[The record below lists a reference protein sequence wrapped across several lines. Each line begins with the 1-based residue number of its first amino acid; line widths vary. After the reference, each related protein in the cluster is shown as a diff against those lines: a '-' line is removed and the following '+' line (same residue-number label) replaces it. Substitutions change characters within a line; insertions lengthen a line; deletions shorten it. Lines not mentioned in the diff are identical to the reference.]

1 MSYNTVFKAKSK
13 KNNTLG
19 QNEKDYNKKSNIFKG
34 NNYHLAW
41 SRSSFIIVI
50 CQRQIGNHYEV
61 LSFYKIYIPIAYET
75 VFDIVE
81 FFALCNW
88 RVLLNNKRLFLYG
101 LLPLICVINF
111 CKWQFKVKTV
121 NTINAIT
128 TNAWIIL
135 NVAAELYDLI

>member
-1 MSYNTVFKAKSK
+1 MSYNPAFKAKSK
-13 KNNTLG
+13 RIIHLVKM
-19 QNEKDYNKKSNIFKG
+19 KKTIIRNLIFLKG

-41 SRSSFIIVI
+41 SRSSYIIVI
-50 CQRQIGNHYEV
+50 CQRQIGKHCEV

-88 RVLLNNKRLFLYG
+88 RALLNNKRLLYG
-101 LLPLICVINF
+101 LLLLICVINF

-128 TNAWIIL
+128 NNVWIIL
-135 NVAAELYDLI
+135 NVAADMYDLI